1 MNKNWGRK
9 EIAYQIYPKS
19 FNDSNGDGIGDI
31 KGIISK
37 LDYFKYLGITLLWI
51 GPVYKSPMIDNGYD
65 IEDYYNI
72 DPQFGTIEDIEE
84 LINEAKKRDIKIIM
98 DLVINH
104 TSDKHKW
111 FQEALKDKN
120 SKYRDYYII
129 RKGKNHKAPNNWRSL
144 FGGPIWEEIGN
155 TNEFYLHT
163 FTKEQPDLNWENP
176 KMREEIYKMIN
187 WWLEKGIAGFRLDAI
202 NCMKKSDLSIDGEPD
217 ASDGLCNCL
226 QYVREID
233 GIEKYYQE
241 MKAKTFDLYN
251 CLTVTEAVGVDKS
264 RWNHYVGKNGN
275 FTMMFNFDTTYIDVI
290 DEDWFRRNEWTKKEF
305 KKIFIQ
311 SQNKMQRVGW
321 QATFIENHD
330 QPRAIN
336 KYVRNPE
343 ERSYYSKTMLA
354 AMYFFLRGTPFIY
367 QGQEIGMENV
377 MRSTIKDFDDV
388 NTISQY
394 YRAMA
399 EGYSKE
405 EALNFMNLRSRDN
418 ARTPMQWSNK
428 ENAGFSTKKP
438 WLKLNENCKAINVE
452 EQIEDPDS
460 VLNFYKKI
468 IDMRK
473 NSVYSRTLIY
483 GRFKRI
489 KVDDDEIIAYMRY
502 NKHKELDIICNFS
515 NTKKQIEFNCKNVI
529 LSNYDKVLK
538 NTLMPY
544 QVVVIE
550 KNLD

>member
-1 MNKNWGRK
+1 MNKNWWKK

-19 FNDSNGDGIGDI
+19 FMDSNDDGEGDI

-37 LDYFKYLGITLLWI
+37 LDYLKDLGVTLLWV
-51 GPVYKSPMIDNGYD
+51 GPVYKSPMVDNGYD
-65 IEDYYNI
+65 IEDYYSI
-72 DPQFGTIEDIEE
+72 DPRFGTNEDIDE
-84 LINEAKKRDIKIIM
+84 LISEAKKRNIKIIM

-104 TSDKHKW
+104 TSEKHKW

-129 RKGKNHKAPNNWRSL
+129 RKGNNHKAPNNWRSL
-144 FGGPIWEEIGN
+144 FGGPIWEEIGD

-176 KMREEIYKMIN
+176 EMRKEIYEMIN
-187 WWLEKGIAGFRLDAI
+187 WWLKKGIAGFRLDAI
-202 NCMKKSDLSIDGEPD
+202 NCMKKTDFTKNGEPD
-217 ASDGLCNCL
+217 ASDGMCNCL
-226 QYVREID
+226 QFVREID
-233 GIEKYYQE
+233 GIEKYYEE

-251 CLTVTEAVGVDKS
+251 CVTVTEAVGVDRS
-264 RWNHYVGKNGN
+264 RWSYYIGPKGN
-275 FTMMFNFDTTYIDVI
+275 FSMMFNFDITYIDVI
-290 DEDWFRRNEWTKKEF
+290 DEDWFRRTDWTKKEF

-330 QPRAIN
+330 QPRAVN

-343 ERSYYSKTMLA
+343 ERNYYSKTMLA

-367 QGQEIGMENV
+367 QGQEIGMENFK
-377 MRSTIKDFDDV
+377 RTTIKDFDDV

-394 YRAMA
+394 YRAIN

-418 ARTPMQWSNK
+418 ARTPMQWSSK
-428 ENAGFSTKKP
+428 ENAGFSSKKP
-438 WLKLNENCKAINVE
+438 WLKLNESYTSNVE
-452 EQIEDPDS
+452 EQLNDPNS
-460 VLNFYKKI
+460 ILNFYKKI

-473 NSVYSRTLIY
+473 NGNYSRTLIY
-483 GRFKRI
+483 GKFKRI
-489 KVDDDEIIAYMRY
+489 KVDDDDIIAYMRY
-502 NKHKELDIICNFS
+502 NKHKQLNVICNFS
-515 NTKKQIEFNCKNVI
+515 NDKKKFEFNKKDVV
-529 LSNYDKVLK
+529 LSNYD
-538 NTLMPY
+538 NIQNNILMPY
-544 QVVVIE
+544 QVVVFEGEI
-550 KNLD
+550 